1 MFIKANSGLTYSLDT
16 SITILNG
23 DEDLPLAE
31 ANMSFVNVYYTE
43 DTIYFSDTF
52 FYMTFSRYSPTDNRT
67 WSGAKMFRIDSS
79 LNYLTEAAS
88 NFPSGLFGQDYRE
101 FFSSFKYSINF
112 DSSRILVSL
121 TPPGYPYREIP
132 AAINKW
138 FTFGKAPG
146 KFEQVDNVD
155 FSHMKMGILNV
166 KGSYLDFLKSLQNY
180 TVVPDVSL
188 DDLSG
193 VLPLDK
199 TKDPTLEVDTD
210 PSIVI
215 PTDAVTVTD
224 VPGEADQT
232 LTQLK
237 TNTRLDIDI
246 PSLIA
251 SKFPFCIPFD
261 LIRIMSVLGA
271 DPVAPVFRIPIS
283 TDMKNLEP
291 FAGNQTIGEIPEDFE
306 PMFEIDEELVIDLSC
321 IPLVQPICYTVF
333 IISFVVLLIYITP
346 KMINH

>member
-1 MFIKANSGLTYSLDT
+1 MTERNIAVSPSGKADDSDSSIARVQILPPQPNITKRLHSPKGRCNLFVIYKDIFIRHGAVPVGAITAMWLYTIVSLLRYSFNFDAVVLRGRGQRE
-16 SITILNG
+16 SAL
-23 DEDLPLAE
+23 
-31 ANMSFVNVYYTE
+31 VNRGGTVYRLRR
-43 DTIYFSDTF
+43 
-52 FYMTFSRYSPTDNRT
+52 SRY
-67 WSGAKMFRIDSS
+67 
-79 LNYLTEAAS
+79 AS
-88 NFPSGLFGQDYRE
+88 NLAWAQFQ
-101 FFSSFKYSINF
+101 
-112 DSSRILVSL
+112 
-121 TPPGYPYREIP
+121 
-132 AAINKW
+132 
-138 FTFGKAPG
+138 
-146 KFEQVDNVD
+146 
-155 FSHMKMGILNV
+155 H
-166 KGSYLDFLKSLQNY
+166 
-180 TVVPDVSL
+180 VSL